1 MPETFK
7 TRNDEMYVG
16 RAKDLKTSRSKSL
29 HISVY
34 DDPSVQDPRA
44 RFAPNRVT
52 TFNGALALLIC
63 HYLISQMGPS
73 PKRAYLILV
82 PCVTFI
88 VNKYPRVPARGV
100 GESSGPVEC
109 TA

>member
-63 HYLISQMGPS
+63 HYLISQ
-73 PKRAYLILV
+73 ILV

-88 VNKYPRVPARGV
+88 VNKYPQVPARGV